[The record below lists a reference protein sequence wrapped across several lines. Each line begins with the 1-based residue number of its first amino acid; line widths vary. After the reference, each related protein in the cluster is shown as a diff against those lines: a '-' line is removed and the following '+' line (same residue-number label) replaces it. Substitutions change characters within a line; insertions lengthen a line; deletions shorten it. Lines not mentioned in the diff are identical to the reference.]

1 MLHPWHGVG
10 VGEQA
15 PEVVTA
21 IIEVPRG
28 SNIKYELDKASGLL
42 KVDRILY
49 SAVHYPANYGFIP
62 TTIRWIF
69 WCWGR
74 NLFCRFPFCAPN
86 RLA

>member
-28 SNIKYELDKASGLL
+28 SNIKYELDKASGL
-42 KVDRILY
+42 
-49 SAVHYPANYGFIP
+49 A
-62 TTIRWIF
+62 
-69 WCWGR
+69 
-74 NLFCRFPFCAPN
+74 
-86 RLA
+86 